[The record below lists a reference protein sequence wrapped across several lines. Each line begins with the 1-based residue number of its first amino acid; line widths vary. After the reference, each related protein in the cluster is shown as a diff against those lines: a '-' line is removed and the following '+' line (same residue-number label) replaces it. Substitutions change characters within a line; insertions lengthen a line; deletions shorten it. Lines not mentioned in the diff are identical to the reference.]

1 MEEKNQLQNSLE
13 DWAQETIEAYHMI
26 AQEVNLAFY
35 TQSDLSILRESP
47 ELAIVGINPGGKEK
61 DTYEGQ
67 RKNKHWSY
75 LHNNPLELDKN
86 HLLKGNYCHEE
97 GKPSYWEKHK
107 KWSYWSRLKHCLE
120 KTYLKDVIDDDSKI
134 IVTNAS
140 FFSTPTA
147 KEISE
152 DLLIK
157 TIPYTLELIEKTTPK
172 HLIFLSGKK
181 CFERLSRLSKSSEL
195 VNFEY
200 RHVCGSIYIGRLE
213 YRLNES
219 FNTMKCIGIPHPAYK
234 TNEEL
239 NLVASV
245 IPYLINVK
253 GYDDIDV
260 ELINKECSK
269 QIEAYR
275 ERIINHKKTS
285 GSIDKNQIVI
295 QVISRLMTFFD
306 ENSLV
311 EKQEPKLYRFKLND
325 ELILTITSKE
335 QGYIAI
341 RGIDKNNDLT
351 DKYSQILKRF
361 EFLPIDKVWLGK
373 KNFKAFG
380 NSVEEVVNTIVEE
393 VAKIKTETEM
403 N

>member
-75 LHNNPLELDKN
+75 LYNNPLELDKN

-97 GKPSYWEKHK
+97 GKSSYWEEHK

-147 KEISE
+147 KEIE
-152 DLLIK
+152 EWLLEK
-157 TIPYTLELIEKTTPK
+157 TIPYTLELIKITTPK
-172 HLIFLSGKK
+172 HLIFLSGNK
-181 CFERLSRLSKSSEL
+181 CFKRLDRLSKNTL
-195 VNFEY
+195 KFEY
-200 RHVCGSIYIGRLE
+200 KQICGNIYVGN
-213 YRLNES
+213 LNG
-219 FNTMKCIGIPHPAYK
+219 KLCIGIPHPAYK
-234 TNEEL
+234 TTEEL
-239 NLVASV
+239 NLIASV
-245 IPYLINVK
+245 MSFVINQK
-253 GYDDIDV
+253 NYKDIDV
-260 ELINKECSK
+260 EVIKKECSE
-269 QIEAYR
+269 QIRAYE
-275 ERIINHKKTS
+275 ERIINHNKTS
-285 GSIDKNQIVI
+285 GSINKNQIVI
-295 QVISRLMTFFD
+295 QVISRLKTIFD

-393 VAKIKTETEM
+393 VAKIKTETEI

>member
-75 LHNNPLELDKN
+75 LYDNPSELDKN

-97 GKPSYWEKHK
+97 WKKHK

-147 KEISE
+147 KEIE
-152 DLLIK
+152 EWLLEK
-157 TIPYTLELIEKTTPK
+157 TIPYTLELIKITTPK
-172 HLIFLSGKK
+172 HLIFLGGNK
-181 CFERLSRLSKSSEL
+181 CFKRLDRLSKNTL
-195 VNFEY
+195 KFEY
-200 RHVCGSIYIGRLE
+200 KQICGNIYVGN
-213 YRLNES
+213 LNG
-219 FNTMKCIGIPHPAYK
+219 KLCIGIPHPAYK
-234 TNEEL
+234 TTEEL
-239 NLVASV
+239 NLIASV
-245 IPYLINVK
+245 MSFVINQK
-253 GYDDIDV
+253 NYKDIDV
-260 ELINKECSK
+260 EVIKKECSE
-269 QIEAYR
+269 QIRAYK

-311 EKQEPKLYRFKLND
+311 EKQEPELYRFKLND

-341 RGIDKNNDLT
+341 RGKNKNNDLT

-380 NSVEEVVNTIVEE
+380 NSVEDVVNSIVDAVTI
-393 VAKIKTETEM
+393 IKTETEM